1 MVINNGYDVEEVKHA
16 IAQALETFYDSL
28 IKKIDGLDIST
39 IMKSKNPYL
48 YRSKA
53 MQNASEI
60 IDSVLQAF
68 VSSSE
73 ETIFGNCFFEPIA
86 IVACNGDKSVT
97 EGIDIDKRDAD
108 SNTIFVIAV
117 KSGTSVFNADS
128 KKKQEDNFN
137 KAKKLATQAK
147 MAYEPI
153 VGYAYGQK
161 QESGRGKAKIYQEVA
176 GEDFWTMLT
185 GDKDF
190 YKKIISFMGHLPEQ
204 YVDEFK
210 QSYDNASNR
219 LVRDFSNLFCKD
231 DGSIDWEKLIEYNS
245 SSLEREATEKLEHCK
260 ELILAAI
267 KRNPTIAQKQL
278 VLETAMSASYVK
290 KVIDSLKEDGTIKKD
305 GRTWIINEQSMT

>member
-1 MVINNGYDVEEVKHA
+1 MIINNHYDSDAVKA
-16 IAQALETFYDSL
+16 SIAQALENFYGAL
-28 IKKIDGLDIST
+28 IKKIDGIDIST

-53 MQNASEI
+53 MQSASEI
-60 IDSVLQAF
+60 VESVLQAF

-86 IVACNGDKSVT
+86 IAASNGNKSIA
-97 EGIDIDKRDAD
+97 EGIDLEVRDTE
-108 SNTIFVIAV
+108 NNVLFVVAV

-137 KAKKLATQAK
+137 KAKKLATQGH
-147 MAYEPI
+147 MVYEPI

-161 QESGRGKAKIYQEVA
+161 QESGKGKAKIYREVA

-190 YKKIISFMGHLPEQ
+190 YKKIIAFMGQLPEQ

-210 QSYDNASNR
+210 QSYANASNR
-219 LVRDFSNLFCKD
+219 LVRDFSNKFCKE
-231 DGSIDWEKLIEYNS
+231 DGSIDWEGLVEYNS
-245 SSLEREATEKLEHCK
+245 GSLTRQALEREETEKEKL
-260 ELILAAI
+260 LSILAADP
-267 KRNPTIAQKQL
+267 KLSKKKL
-278 VLETAMSASYVK
+278 VEKTGVSASRVDK
-290 KVIDSLKEDGTIKKD
+290 LLNLLVEEELLKREGTARK
-305 GRTWIINEQSMT
+305 GSWIINV

>member
-1 MVINNGYDVEEVKHA
+1 MIINNSYDEEEVRRS
-16 IAQALETFYDSL
+16 IAQALESFYGSL
-28 IKKIDGLDIST
+28 IKKIDAIDIST

-53 MQNASEI
+53 MQNAAEI
-60 IDSVLQAF
+60 VDSVLQAF

-86 IVACNGDKSVT
+86 IAASNGTKSVA
-97 EGIDIDKRDAD
+97 EGIDLEVRDTD
-108 SNTIFVIAV
+108 NNRLFVVAV

-137 KAKKLATQAK
+137 KAKKLATQGK

-190 YKKIISFMGHLPEQ
+190 YKKIISFMGQLPEQ
-204 YVDEFK
+204 YVDQFK
-210 QSYDNASNR
+210 KSYANASNR
-219 LVRDFSNLFCKD
+219 LVRDFSNMFCKV
-231 DGSIDWEKLIEYNS
+231 DGSIDWEKLVEYNS
-245 SSLEREATEKLEHCK
+245 SSLERQEHEKYERVK
-260 ELILAAI
+260 EQI
-267 KRNPTIAQKQL
+267 IAL
-278 VLETAMSASYVK
+278 VNADPKVTKKKIQAETGVGQSYVNR
-290 KVIDSLKEDGTIKKD
+290 IIEDLLADGTLTKD
-305 GRTWIINEQSMT
+305 GKSWTASK

>member
-1 MVINNGYDVEEVKHA
+1 MVINDSYNVEEVKQA
-16 IAQALETFYDSL
+16 IANALEHFYDSL
-28 IKKIDGLDIST
+28 INKIDGLDIST

-73 ETIFGNCFFEPIA
+73 ETIFGNCFFEPLAIA
-86 IVACNGDKSVT
+86 ASNGGKSVA
-97 EGIDIDKRDAD
+97 EGIDLEIRNSDRNVLFA
-108 SNTIFVIAV
+108 VAV

-128 KKKQEDNFN
+128 KKKQEDNFL
-137 KAKKLATQAK
+137 KAKKLATQGK
-147 MAYEPI
+147 MSYEAI

-190 YKKIISFMGHLPEQ
+190 YKKIISFMGQLPEQ

-210 QSYDNASNR
+210 KSYAKAFNR
-219 LVRDFSNLFCKD
+219 LVRDFSNLFCKE
-231 DGSIDWEKLIEYNS
+231 DGSIDWEKLVEYNS
-245 SSLEREATEKLEHCK
+245 SSLERESLEKASRCK
-260 ELILAAI
+260 EMILSKVNADPKITKKQIASDSDFGEFYINRTI
-267 KRNPTIAQKQL
+267 K
-278 VLETAMSASYVK
+278 
-290 KVIDSLKEDGTIKKD
+290 SLQEDGILTKD
-305 GRTWIINEQSMT
+305 GRTWIIKLP